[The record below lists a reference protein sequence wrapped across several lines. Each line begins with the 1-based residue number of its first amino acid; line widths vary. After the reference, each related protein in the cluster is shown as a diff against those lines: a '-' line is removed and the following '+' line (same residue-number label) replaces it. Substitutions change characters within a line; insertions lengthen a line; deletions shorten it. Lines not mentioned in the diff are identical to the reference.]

1 MEEAMKNAR
10 FGICPALIYI
20 NLIIHS
26 ERVPPTEYGKH
37 CHGTC
42 VEGRLVMMSDAF
54 PYAFAARL
62 GQK

>member
-1 MEEAMKNAR
+1 MPS
-10 FGICPALIYI
+10 FDIYI
-20 NLIIHS
+20 NLTILI

-37 CHGTC
+37 CHGIC
-42 VEGRLVMMSDAF
+42 VGGRLVMMSDAF